1 MNGQVILRG
10 IAWNHSRAFPP
21 LVATA
26 QRFEE
31 LYPGVEIRWEKRSLH
46 DFGHAG
52 LSPLAQEYDLLIVD
66 HPMMGAARGSGTL
79 LDLGRLVDRSFID
92 ELRLDSVGRSYESY
106 VYEGRLLAL
115 PIDAAAPTASYRPD
129 LLDRLGLQMPR
140 TWDEVLD
147 RARKKLVVMPGFH
160 ADVFLNF
167 MSLYFSRT
175 TDDPGSS
182 LELNDSETARQCLD
196 ELRELAGYM
205 PDVVYEWNPISVYE
219 QMAATDQYAY
229 CPFAFSY
236 SNYSR
241 AGFAK
246 NPIVFAAP
254 VLLSSGV
261 PLSTVLGGT
270 GIAISAGC
278 GAVEAAV
285 RYARHLA
292 GAEWQRT
299 LYGLSGGQPARLSAW
314 CDETLNLISHRFF
327 ERTLETMKRAY
338 VRPRHSGYIEFQEKA
353 GVPIV
358 QYLRSGGSSAN
369 VLEELKALWRQSQ
382 KGRSR

>member
-1 MNGQVILRG
+1 MNAQVILRG

-31 LYPGVEIRWEKRSLH
+31 LHPGVEVHWEKRSLH

-66 HPMMGAARGSGTL
+66 HPMMGAARESGAL
-79 LDLGRLVDRSFID
+79 LDLSHLIDTSFLE

-106 VYEGRLLAL
+106 VYEGSLMAL

-129 LLDRLGLQMPR
+129 LFDRLGLQVPH

-147 RARKKLVVMPGFH
+147 LARKKLVVMPGFH
-160 ADVFLNF
+160 PDVFLNF
-167 MSLYFSRT
+167 MGLYVSLT
-175 TDDPGSS
+175 TDGSGNFF
-182 LELNDSETARQCLD
+182 ELNDSETAQRCLED
-196 ELRELAGYM
+196 LRELASHM
-205 PDVVYEWNPISVYE
+205 PDAAFEWNPISVYE
-219 QMAATDQYAY
+219 QMAATDHYAY
-229 CPFAFSY
+229 CPFAYSY

-246 NPIVFAAP
+246 HPIVFAEP
-254 VLLSSGV
+254 VLLSGGV
-261 PLSTVLGGT
+261 PQCTILGGT
-270 GIAISAGC
+270 GIAISARC
-278 GAVEAAV
+278 GAVQTAV
-285 RYARHLA
+285 EYAMQVA

-299 LYGLSGGQPARLSAW
+299 IYGLGGGQPALLSAW
-314 CDETLNLISHRFF
+314 RDATLNLVSHQFF
-327 ERTLETMKRAY
+327 ERTLGAMERAH
-338 VRPRHSGYIEFQEKA
+338 VRPRHSGYIEFQGKA

-358 QYLRSGGSSAN
+358 QYLRKGGSTAG
-369 VLEELKALWRQSQ
+369 VLEELRTLWRQSR
-382 KGRSR
+382 KGWSR